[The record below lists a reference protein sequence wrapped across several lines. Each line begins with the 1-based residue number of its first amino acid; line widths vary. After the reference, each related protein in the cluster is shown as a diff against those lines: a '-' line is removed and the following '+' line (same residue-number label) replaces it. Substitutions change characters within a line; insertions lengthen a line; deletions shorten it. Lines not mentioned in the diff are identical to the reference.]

1 MTSSRSRLTPLSD
14 KPDTFWRTLQTFNVT
29 RIVVAMV
36 MLAYLSSQSRSEIWF
51 SQLVTNPETCGIYL
65 LCAIVFTLV
74 TAYHHRHYML
84 QIVLP
89 ITVDLV
95 AVSILYVGAG
105 GAKSGLAIL
114 YLFPLAG
121 AAILAPL
128 LVALFFVSIAT
139 MVLLA
144 ESGYQILQS
153 APDISTVQA
162 GLYGG
167 AFFFAVLV
175 INRLANKLIK
185 QEELATQRGRDLRVQ
200 MDINR
205 IAIKDMGD
213 GLLVVDPIGTLIM
226 ANPAAER
233 MLGLSFSLQDEEARH
248 KLSDYALLAP
258 ITDALFSWE
267 SRVSDLPRS
276 GSPVVGEAVFV
287 TIKHTDDLGQ
297 EAAAIDWSGR
307 RELAAHLKVRFA
319 AVRMRE
325 LSEYRAVIF
334 LQDVSEIENQAQQ
347 LKLAAMGRLTASIA
361 HEVRNPLASIS
372 YAATLLL
379 EEAESQTQIRL
390 LTIVEDNVAR
400 LNRMIEDI
408 LKLSRKA
415 QRQIEPIQLVPLL
428 QDIVNEMSQTHAVAP
443 GAIALQVDPAD
454 RYSVWFDPLHL
465 REVVT
470 NLLSNAVRYA
480 SGRPGGMR
488 LHVMSNVA
496 GRLELHVQ
504 DDGEPISPA
513 VRAHL
518 FEPFYT
524 TSSKGTGLGLFL
536 ARELCLN
543 NGALLDYEYRHDVQ
557 GQNSSHVSGRFVI
570 AFAPHDPLSLAD

>member
-1 MTSSRSRLTPLSD
+1 MISTSLTPMNG

-36 MLAYLSSQSRSEIWF
+36 MLAYLSTQSKNETWF
-51 SQLVTNPETCGIYL
+51 SQLFTNPQTCSVYL
-65 LCAIVFTLV
+65 LCAAIFTLV
-74 TAYHHRHYML
+74 TAYYHRHYMA

-89 ITVDLV
+89 ITVDMI
-95 AVSILYVGAG
+95 AVSILYIGAG
-105 GAKSGLAIL
+105 GAKGGLAIL

-128 LVALFFVSIAT
+128 LVALLFVSIAT

-153 APDISTVQA
+153 APDASSLQA

-175 INRLANKLIK
+175 INRLADKLIK

-213 GLLVVDPIGTLIM
+213 GLLVVDPLGTLIM

-233 MLGLSFSLQDEEARH
+233 MLGLSLSLLDEEQQH
-248 KLSDYALLAP
+248 KLSDYAMLAP
-258 ITDALFSWE
+258 ITDALFAWE
-267 SRVSDLPRS
+267 SRAGDLPHAV
-276 GSPVVGEAVFV
+276 SPAVGEAVFV

-297 EAAAIDWSGR
+297 DAAAIDWSGR

-372 YAATLLL
+372 YAATLLA
-379 EEAESQTQIRL
+379 EEATDEAEARL
-390 LTIVEDNVAR
+390 LTIIEDNVAR

-415 QRQIEPIQLVPLL
+415 QRQLEPILLAPLL
-428 QDIVNEMSQTHAVAP
+428 QDIVRDFRQTHAVAP
-443 GAIALQVDPAD
+443 AAIDLQIDAAE
-454 RYSVWFDPLHL
+454 RQSVWFDPLHL

-480 SGRPGGMR
+480 SGQPGGMR
-488 LHVMSNVA
+488 LQVMSSVA

-570 AFAPHDPLSLAD
+570 AFAAHDPVSPAD

>member
-1 MTSSRSRLTPLSD
+1 MVSPNPSPTALNG

-36 MLAYLSSQSRSEIWF
+36 MLAYLSTQSKNETWF
-51 SQLVTNPETCGIYL
+51 SQLFTNPQTCSVYL
-65 LCAIVFTLV
+65 LCAALFTLV
-74 TAYHHRHYML
+74 TAYYHRHYMA

-89 ITVDLV
+89 ITVDMI
-95 AVSILYVGAG
+95 AVSILYIGAG
-105 GAKSGLAIL
+105 GAKGGLAIL

-128 LVALFFVSIAT
+128 LVALLFVSIAT

-153 APDISTVQA
+153 APDASSLQA

-213 GLLVVDPIGTLIM
+213 GLLVVDPLGTLIM

-233 MLGLSFSLQDEEARH
+233 MLGLSLSDEEQQH
-248 KLSDYALLAP
+248 KLSDYAVLAP
-258 ITDALFSWE
+258 ITDALFAWE
-267 SRVSDLPRS
+267 SRVGDLPHAV
-276 GSPVVGEAVFV
+276 SPAVGEAVFV

-297 EAAAIDWSGR
+297 DAAAIDWSGR

-372 YAATLLL
+372 YAATLLA
-379 EEAESQTQIRL
+379 EEATDEAEARL
-390 LTIVEDNVAR
+390 LTIIEDNVAR

-415 QRQIEPIQLVPLL
+415 QRQLEPILLAPLL
-428 QDIVNEMSQTHAVAP
+428 QDIVRDVRQTHAVAP
-443 GAIALQVDPAD
+443 AAIDLQIDAAD
-454 RYSVWFDPLHL
+454 RQSVWFDPLHL

-480 SGRPGGMR
+480 SGQPGGMR
-488 LHVMSNVA
+488 LQVMSSVA

-570 AFAPHDPLSLAD
+570 AFAAHDPVSPD

>member
-1 MTSSRSRLTPLSD
+1 MTSSSIALQGE

-36 MLAYLSSQSRSEIWF
+36 MLAYVSSQSKGEIWF
-51 SQLVTNPETCGIYL
+51 SQLVTGPEICGIYL
-65 LCAIVFTLV
+65 LCAVLFTLV
-74 TAYHHRHYML
+74 MAYHRRHYMV

-89 ITVDLV
+89 ISVDLV
-95 AVSILYVGAG
+95 AVSILYIGAG

-144 ESGYQILQS
+144 DSGYQILQS
-153 APDISTVQA
+153 APDISTVQT

-233 MLGLSFSLQDEEARH
+233 MLGLSFPMADDEARH

-258 ITDALFSWE
+258 ITDALFAWE
-267 SRVSDLPRS
+267 SRVSDLPQA

-297 EAAAIDWSGR
+297 EAAPIDWSGR

-372 YAATLLL
+372 YAATLLS
-379 EEAESQTQIRL
+379 EEVASQTQARL
-390 LTIVEDNVAR
+390 VTIVEDNVAR
-400 LNRMIEDI
+400 LDRMIEDI

-415 QRQIEPIQLVPLL
+415 QRQLEPVQLAPLL
-428 QDIVNEMSQTHAVAP
+428 HDIVNDFQQTHAVAP
-443 GAIALQVDPAD
+443 GALALQIELTD
-454 RYSVWFDPLHL
+454 RYHVWFDPLHL

-480 SGRPGGMR
+480 SGKPGGMR
-488 LHVMSNVA
+488 LHVMSSVA

-570 AFAPHDPLSLAD
+570 AFAPRDPLSLAD

>member
-1 MTSSRSRLTPLSD
+1 MTSSSLTSQSE

-36 MLAYLSSQSRSEIWF
+36 MLAYVSSQSKGEIWF
-51 SQLVTNPETCGIYL
+51 SQLFTGTETCGVYL
-65 LCAIVFTLV
+65 LCAVLFTLV
-74 TAYHHRHYML
+74 TAYHRRHYML

-95 AVSILYVGAG
+95 AVSILYIGAG

-128 LVALFFVSIAT
+128 LVALLFVSIAT

-144 ESGYQILQS
+144 DSGYQILQS
-153 APDISTVQA
+153 SPDISTVQA

-175 INRLANKLIK
+175 INRLAHKLIK

-233 MLGLSFSLQDEEARH
+233 MLGLSFTMSDDEPRH

-258 ITDALFSWE
+258 ITDALFAWE
-267 SRVSDLPRS
+267 SRVSDLPRP
-276 GSPVVGEAVFV
+276 GAPVVGEAVFV

-297 EAAAIDWSGR
+297 EAAPIDWSGR

-372 YAATLLL
+372 YAATLLS
-379 EEAESQTQIRL
+379 EEAGSQTQARL
-390 LTIVEDNVAR
+390 VTIVEDNVAR
-400 LNRMIEDI
+400 LDRMIEDI

-415 QRQIEPIQLVPLL
+415 QRQLEPIQLAPLL
-428 QDIVNEMSQTHAVAP
+428 HDIVNDFKQTHAVAP
-443 GAIALQVDPAD
+443 GAIALQIELTD
-454 RYSVWFDPLHL
+454 RYHVWFDPLHL

-488 LHVMSNVA
+488 LHIMSSVA

-513 VRAHL
+513 VRSHL

-570 AFAPHDPLSLAD
+570 AFAPRDPLSLAD

>member
-1 MTSSRSRLTPLSD
+1 MTSPSLIRLNE

-36 MLAYLSSQSRSEIWF
+36 MLAYLSTQSKSETLF
-51 SQLVTNPETCGIYL
+51 SQLFTNSQTCSVYL
-65 LCAIVFTLV
+65 LCAGVFTV
-74 TAYHHRHYML
+74 ITAHHHRHYMA

-89 ITVDLV
+89 ITVDMI
-95 AVSILYVGAG
+95 AVSILYIGAG
-105 GAKSGLAIL
+105 GAKGGLAIL

-128 LVALFFVSIAT
+128 LVALSFVSIAT

-153 APDISTVQA
+153 ASDVSTVQG

-175 INRLANKLIK
+175 INRLADKLIK

-233 MLGLSFSLQDEEARH
+233 MLGLSLSDEEPQH
-248 KLSDYALLAP
+248 KLSDYAVLAP
-258 ITDALFSWE
+258 ITDALFAWE
-267 SRVSDLPRS
+267 SRVSDLPLAVY
-276 GSPVVGEAVFV
+276 PTVEEAVFV
-287 TIKHTDDLGQ
+287 TIKHTDDLSQAQ
-297 EAAAIDWSGR
+297 EAAAIGWSGR

-372 YAATLLL
+372 YAATLLA
-379 EEAESQTQIRL
+379 EEAADQAEMRL
-390 LTIVEDNVAR
+390 LTIIDDNVAR

-415 QRQIEPIQLVPLL
+415 QRQLEPILLAPLL
-428 QDIVNEMSQTHAVAP
+428 HDIVRDFRQTHAVMSA
-443 GAIALQVDPAD
+443 AIVLQIDAAD
-454 RYSVWFDPLHL
+454 RQSVRFDPLHL

-480 SGRPGGMR
+480 SGRPGAMR
-488 LHVMSNVA
+488 LHVMSSVA

-570 AFAPHDPLSLAD
+570 AFAAHDPVSLAD

>member
-1 MTSSRSRLTPLSD
+1 MTSSSRTLQGD

-36 MLAYLSSQSRSEIWF
+36 MLAYVSSQSKGEIWF
-51 SQLVTNPETCGIYL
+51 SQLITGSEICGVYL
-65 LCAIVFTLV
+65 LCAVLFTLV
-74 TAYHHRHYML
+74 TAYHRRHYML

-89 ITVDLV
+89 ISVDLV
-95 AVSILYVGAG
+95 AVSILYIGAG

-144 ESGYQILQS
+144 DSGYQILQS
-153 APDISTVQA
+153 APDISTVQT

-175 INRLANKLIK
+175 INRLAHKLIK

-233 MLGLSFSLQDEEARH
+233 MLGLSFPMSDDEPRH
-248 KLSDYALLAP
+248 KLSDYALLVP
-258 ITDALFSWE
+258 ITDALFAWE
-267 SRVSDLPRS
+267 SRVSDLPQP

-297 EAAAIDWSGR
+297 EAALIDWSGR

-372 YAATLLL
+372 YAATLLS
-379 EEAESQTQIRL
+379 EEVASQTQARL
-390 LTIVEDNVAR
+390 VTIVEDNVAR
-400 LNRMIEDI
+400 LDRMIEDI

-415 QRQIEPIQLVPLL
+415 QRQLEPIQLAPLL
-428 QDIVNEMSQTHAVAP
+428 HDIVNEFKQTHAVAP
-443 GAIALQVDPAD
+443 GAVALQIDLDD
-454 RYSVWFDPLHL
+454 RYHVWFDPLHL

-480 SGRPGGMR
+480 SGKPGGMR
-488 LHVMSNVA
+488 LHVMSSVA

-570 AFAPHDPLSLAD
+570 AFAPRDPLSLAD

>member
-1 MTSSRSRLTPLSD
+1 MTSSSLTQLND

-36 MLAYLSSQSRSEIWF
+36 MLAYLSTQSKNEIWF
-51 SQLVTNPETCGIYL
+51 SQLFTNPQTCSVYL
-65 LCAIVFTLV
+65 LFAAVFTAI
-74 TAYHHRHYML
+74 TAYYHRYYMA

-89 ITVDLV
+89 ITVDMI

-105 GAKSGLAIL
+105 GAKGGLAIL

-128 LVALFFVSIAT
+128 LVALLFVSIAT
-139 MVLLA
+139 MVLLS
-144 ESGYQILQS
+144 ESAYQILQS
-153 APDISTVQA
+153 TADVSTLQA

-175 INRLANKLIK
+175 INRLADKLIK

-213 GLLVVDPIGTLIM
+213 GLLVVDPVGTLIM

-233 MLGLSFSLQDEEARH
+233 MLGLSLSEDEPQH
-248 KLSDYALLAP
+248 KLSDYAVLAP
-258 ITDALFSWE
+258 ITDALFAWE
-267 SRVSDLPRS
+267 SHVSDLPHAV
-276 GSPVVGEAVFV
+276 SPAVGAAVFV

-297 EAAAIDWSGR
+297 ETATIDWSRR
-307 RELAAHLKVRFA
+307 RELVAHLKVRFA

-334 LQDVSEIENQAQQ
+334 LQDVGEIENQAQQ

-372 YAATLLL
+372 YAATLLA
-379 EEAESQTQIRL
+379 EEATDQAEARL
-390 LTIVEDNVAR
+390 LTIIDDNVAR

-415 QRQIEPIQLVPLL
+415 QRQLEPILLAPLL
-428 QDIVNEMSQTHAVAP
+428 HDIVKEFRQTHAVAP
-443 GAIALQVDPAD
+443 SVIALQIDAAD
-454 RYSVWFDPLHL
+454 RQSVWFDPLHL

-488 LHVMSNVA
+488 LHVMSSVA

-570 AFAPHDPLSLAD
+570 AFAAHDPVSLAD

>member
-1 MTSSRSRLTPLSD
+1 MTSSSRIPQGD

-36 MLAYLSSQSRSEIWF
+36 MLAYVSSQSKGEIWF
-51 SQLVTNPETCGIYL
+51 SQFFTGAETCGAYL
-65 LCAIVFTLV
+65 LCAVLFTLV
-74 TAYHHRHYML
+74 TAYHRRHYMV

-89 ITVDLV
+89 ISVDLI
-95 AVSILYVGAG
+95 AVSILYIGAG

-144 ESGYQILQS
+144 DSGYQILQS
-153 APDISTVQA
+153 APDISTVQT

-175 INRLANKLIK
+175 INRLAHKLIK

-233 MLGLSFSLQDEEARH
+233 MLGLSFPMSDDEPRH

-258 ITDALFSWE
+258 ITDALFAWE
-267 SRVSDLPRS
+267 SRVSDLPQP
-276 GSPVVGEAVFV
+276 GAPVVGEAVFV

-297 EAAAIDWSGR
+297 EAAPIDWSGR

-372 YAATLLL
+372 YAATLLS
-379 EEAESQTQIRL
+379 EEVASQTQARL
-390 LTIVEDNVAR
+390 VTIVEDNVAR
-400 LNRMIEDI
+400 LDRMIEDI

-415 QRQIEPIQLVPLL
+415 QRQLEPIQLAPLL
-428 QDIVNEMSQTHAVAP
+428 HDIVNEFKQTHAVAP
-443 GAIALQVDPAD
+443 GAIALQIDLAD
-454 RYSVWFDPLHL
+454 RFHVWFDPLHL

-480 SGRPGGMR
+480 SGKPGGMR
-488 LHVMSNVA
+488 LHVMSSVA

-570 AFAPHDPLSLAD
+570 AFAPRDPLSLAD

>member
-1 MTSSRSRLTPLSD
+1 MTSSSLTSQSE

-36 MLAYLSSQSRSEIWF
+36 MLAYVSSQSKGEIWF
-51 SQLVTNPETCGIYL
+51 SQLFTGAETCGAYL
-65 LCAIVFTLV
+65 LCAILFTLV
-74 TAYHHRHYML
+74 TAYHRRYYML

-95 AVSILYVGAG
+95 AVSILYIGAG

-128 LVALFFVSIAT
+128 LVALFFVSVAT

-144 ESGYQILQS
+144 DSGYQILQS
-153 APDISTVQA
+153 SPDISTVQA

-175 INRLANKLIK
+175 INRLAHKLIK

-233 MLGLSFSLQDEEARH
+233 MLGLSFPMTDDEPRH

-258 ITDALFSWE
+258 ITDALFAWE
-267 SRVSDLPRS
+267 SRVSDLPRP
-276 GSPVVGEAVFV
+276 GAPVVGEAVFV

-372 YAATLLL
+372 YAATLLS
-379 EEAESQTQIRL
+379 EEAGSQTQARL
-390 LTIVEDNVAR
+390 VTIVEDNVAR
-400 LNRMIEDI
+400 LDRMIEDI

-415 QRQIEPIQLVPLL
+415 QRQLEPIQLAPLL
-428 QDIVNEMSQTHAVAP
+428 HDIVNDFKQTHAVAP
-443 GAIALQVDPAD
+443 GAIVLQIELTD
-454 RYSVWFDPLHL
+454 RYHVWFDPLHL

-488 LHVMSNVA
+488 LHIMSSVA

-570 AFAPHDPLSLAD
+570 AFAPRDPLSLAD